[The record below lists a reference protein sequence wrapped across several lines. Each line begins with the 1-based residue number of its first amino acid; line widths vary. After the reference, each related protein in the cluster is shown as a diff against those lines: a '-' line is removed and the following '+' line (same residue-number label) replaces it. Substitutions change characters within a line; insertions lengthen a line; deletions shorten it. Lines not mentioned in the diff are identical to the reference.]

1 MNILNEQIDLMLEVS
16 QLLNGD
22 KRNLMVIVEQVS
34 TLKPNEAKSV
44 FLAIPIRGA
53 LDQLKKAFEVYIADQ
68 SKSPLG
74 ARANADVVE
83 KVKRVYAILDATIKE
98 LKEKGSE
105 RLDNIYNPRQN
116 PTDNN
121 ARKDNKE
128 SPNNNKFADN
138 KPSREESPDGDK
150 ELTPEE
156 QKEVKGYA
164 DQASEIFA
172 KEIIRQ
178 PEEADKLVDKFGSIL
193 KRYFLKKRVS
203 SLGDSRLEEDKTLSE
218 VLLSEDETTTDT
230 NPPKPTTPPGS
241 DPSSSADAAKVLDAF
256 TKEIDIP
263 PKEAKKNLEDV
274 EESLKKAI
282 EDYDE
287 LSDEEKLDK
296 DKEIK
301 KYRYLILRAAGE
313 EIENAIRA
321 LKENLD
327 YRSGHILNLNEL
339 KHQTLNEGLLGM
351 FGAWIEYALKGLFGG
366 WSSPPKVIGTASDL
380 NAFKNVFGGE
390 VKYINSVKKY
400 GLDHPSTYKDRA
412 LLDKAV
418 KDFEKET
425 NIKWPFR

>member
-16 QLLNGD
+16 QFLNGD

-53 LDQLKKAFEVYIADQ
+53 LDQLKNAFEAYIADQ
-68 SKSPLG
+68 SKTPLG
-74 ARANADVVE
+74 ATANADVVE
-83 KVKRVYAILDATIKE
+83 KVKRVEAILDATIEE
-98 LKEKGSE
+98 LKEKGSK
-105 RLDNIYNPRQN
+105 RLDDIYSPRQN
-116 PTDNN
+116 SADNN
-121 ARKDNKE
+121 TRKDTKG
-128 SPNNNKFADN
+128 SPDNNKN
-138 KPSREESPDGDK
+138 KN
-150 ELTPEE
+150 LTPGEID
-156 QKEVKGYA
+156 KIKGNV
-164 DQASEIFA
+164 DKASEIFA
-172 KEIIRQ
+172 KEVIRQ
-178 PEEADKLVDKFGSIL
+178 PEKAGTLVDKFGDIL
-193 KRYFLKKRVS
+193 KRYFIKKRVLS
-203 SLGDSRLEEDKTLSE
+203 FKGTGSEKDKTLSE
-218 VLLSEDETTTDT
+218 VLLSEEETPAKPP
-230 NPPKPTTPPGS
+230 NPTAAQPAGAPAAAAPS
-241 DPSSSADAAKVLDAF
+241 DSALAAALEDSM
-256 TKEIDIP
+256 EQIDIS
-263 PKEAKKNLEDV
+263 PKESKENLDIV
-274 EESLKKAI
+274 QNSLKKAI
-282 EDYDE
+282 KDYE
-287 LSDEEKLDK
+287 NNEKP
-296 DKEIK
+296 DKEKELK

-313 EIENAIRA
+313 DIENAGRA
-321 LKENLD
+321 LELKENID

-380 NAFKNVFGGE
+380 SAFKNVFGGE

>member
-1 MNILNEQIDLMLEVS
+1 MNILNEQIYLMLEVS
-16 QLLNGD
+16 QFLNGD

-105 RLDNIYNPRQN
+105 RLDNIYNPKRN
-116 PTDNN
+116 PTDDNDN
-121 ARKDNKE
+121 ITDPSQEESSDDNK
-128 SPNNNKFADN
+128 
-138 KPSREESPDGDK
+138 K
-150 ELTPEE
+150 ELNSAEK
-156 QKEVKGYA
+156 KEVIKA
-164 DQASEIFA
+164 VDEASVIFA
-172 KEIIRQ
+172 KEVIRQ
-178 PEEADKLVDKFGSIL
+178 PEKANTLVDKFGDIL
-193 KRYFLKKRVS
+193 YKYFLKKRVS
-203 SLGDSRLEEDKTLSE
+203 SSRLEEDKTLSE
-218 VLLSEDETTTDT
+218 VLLSED
-230 NPPKPTTPPGS
+230 GS
-241 DPSSSADAAKVLDAF
+241 SPAPAPASSSPSPAPPLPSGENDALLDAL
-256 TKEIDIP
+256 TREIDITP
-263 PKEAKKNLEDV
+263 EEAKKNLKIVED
-274 EESLKKAI
+274 SFKKAT
-282 EDYDE
+282 EEYNK
-287 LSDEEKLDK
+287 LPSEEKKDK

-301 KYRYLILRAAGE
+301 KYKYLIQRKAGY

-321 LKENLD
+321 LTENID

-366 WSSPPKVIGTASDL
+366 WSSTPKVIGTASDL